1 MPYRNLRV
9 DFHQLLWTGT
19 VFSVMFESS
28 VPRPEASKVRYTRPF
43 HASRKKILALILIF
57 LTCFAFALCIALWS
71 RSNSV
76 GTYVCDLQGNIYT
89 NKGVCN
95 KILITNIG
103 VHQNNQCSK
112 QSMACRVSI
121 NTGFGQLQLSTW
133 PPEGSAS
140 QRSTQAPVP
149 LIISPSWRRLCWSPC
164 HSLPLFSGWPA
175 AYPGLPLSYP
185 CCVFHG

>member
-1 MPYRNLRV
+1 MRTYRMPKNMRLKYSE
-9 DFHQLLWTGT
+9 T
-19 VFSVMFESS
+19 
-28 VPRPEASKVRYTRPF
+28 
-43 HASRKKILALILIF
+43 ALIVEVFLIF
-57 LTCFAFALCIALWS
+57 FPQIS
-71 RSNSV
+71 SHSK
-76 GTYVCDLQGNIYT
+76 GNIYT

-149 LIISPSWRRLCWSPC
+149 SSSLPPEGGFAGLPATPC
-164 HSLPLFSGWPA
+164 HYSLDGQLLTLGSRCHTHAVSFMDNSG
-175 AYPGLPLSYP
+175 
-185 CCVFHG
+185 F